1 MNGAR
6 GKRRKKQIQAAD
18 MRPQLNS
25 TSPNNGCQTPGSSRT
40 CTQLQNNANQH
51 KQRKKSP
58 AAAATNPLLHPGR
71 THHLLRLNPSQPN
84 TSSNLVDR
92 YINPNRQLPRKL
104 IDSSGSDSL
113 ASKQASKKR
122 LMCNSPQ
129 LWNCKSQTKYCV
141 NPLQQQ
147 MHLRTRP
154 IGSIL

>member
-51 KQRKKSP
+51 KQRKQSP
-58 AAAATNPLLHPGR
+58 AAATNPLLHPGR

-84 TSSNLVDR
+84 TSCNLVDR
-92 YINPNRQLPRKL
+92 YINPNRQLARKL
-104 IDSSGSDSL
+104 IDSSDSDSL
-113 ASKQASKKR
+113 ASKKR

-129 LWNCKSQTKYCV
+129 LWNRKAK
-141 NPLQQQ
+141 L
-147 MHLRTRP
+147 
-154 IGSIL
+154 SIV